1 MINVYMTDHPSL
13 KSKASQDVLKELEA
27 GRYAERSAVETWD
40 DLEKVAKF
48 KIGDAFAETKKIKE
62 YVREE
67 INLIKSSADKLSLEE
82 VREIETEE
90 GVDNKIT
97 EMGTRFEFI
106 CASLTE
112 RIRKIIEGERQKA
125 NKGKNAKDAERNMD
139 ELEKSMRKIIKVHE
153 KFKEDVGQLEKELRI
168 TLDEFRTELK
178 IAQGEKI
185 IGRVFYK

>member
-1 MINVYMTDHPSL
+1 MINVYMTDPPSL